1 MEQTAP
7 RTRKITPGKT
17 ILIKSDKRYESNDYN
32 GIKTV
37 TVSKTGSQFV
47 VFDSVENAETAMGAL
62 LAEKVYSK
70 YLQYHLF
77 FKLVNRDT
85 NASYDDIKTNMI
97 EKINQFDPDSK
108 VLYYKLKR
116 KDDQLT
122 GCGDFVVDSYETQNK
137 LLTAKKLDLGEGV
150 EATFTPFINIRR
162 SQYRQRNSQQP
173 KASVD
178 TKASVYA
185 KQD

>member
-1 MEQTAP
+1 MEQPAP

-17 ILIKSDKRYESNDYN
+17 ILIKSDKKYESTDYA
-32 GIKTV
+32 GIKTI

-47 VFDSVENAETAMGAL
+47 LFDTIENAETAMGAL
-62 LAEKVYSK
+62 LAENVYSK

-85 NASYDDIKTNMI
+85 DASYEDIKKNMI
-97 EKINQFDPDSK
+97 EKINHFDPHSK
-108 VLYYKLKR
+108 VLYYRLKR
-116 KDDQLT
+116 KNDQLT
-122 GCGDFVVDSYETQNK
+122 GCGDFVVDSYETQQK

-162 SQYRQRNSQQP
+162 NQFRQRNNRQHQNNTSAAP
-173 KASVD
+173 TVSN
-178 TKASVYA
+178 
-185 KQD
+185 QD